1 MRRRAFIGLLC
12 GAAAWPLAARAQQK
26 AVPTIGLLGCT
37 SAAECTRYL
46 DALRAGL
53 KESGFVERQNVTIEY
68 RWAHGRHG
76 RLPGLARVLANHDA
90 VVMARMGRA
99 PPARG
104 SKAAKTKDPVV

>member
-37 SAAECTRYL
+37 SADECTRYL
-46 DALRAGL
+46 DALRTGL

-68 RWAHGRHG
+68 RWAHGRNG
-76 RLPGLARVLANHDA
+76 RLAALAWDVAKHNDVLI
-90 VVMARMGRA
+90 VLMGA
-99 PPARG
+99 QAC
-104 SKAAKTKDPVV
+104 